1 MKLSLGQ
8 AARTAGMAKSTLQR
22 MLKDGRLAGTQRKD
36 GIWEID
42 KAELQRVIDAKDAPQ
57 RGRKVTAVEGK
68 SAPEARPEA
77 IELAELRVHLANVR
91 ERLEEAIARE
101 QAAEAR
107 AAEALAREREAAD
120 RLTRLIEDQRPRGL
134 WSRLTGR

>member
-42 KAELQRVIDAKDAPQ
+42 QAELQRVIDAKDAPQ
-57 RGRKVTAVEGK
+57 RGRKVKAVEGK
-68 SAPEARPEA
+68 AEPEARPEA
-77 IELAELRVHLANVR
+77 IEIAELRANLEGAR
-91 ERLEEAIARE
+91 QRLDDMIARAE
-101 QAAEAR
+101 AAEAR
-107 AAEALAREREAAD
+107 EAAERERVD

-134 WSRLTGR
+134 WARLTGK

>member
-1 MKLSLGQ
+1 MKMSLGQ

-22 MLKDGRLAGTQRKD
+22 MLKSGRLAGTQRED
-36 GIWEID
+36 GVWEID
-42 KAELQRVIDAKDAPQ
+42 QAELQRVIDAKGAPQ
-57 RGRKVTAVEGK
+57 RGRKVTAGVEVV
-68 SAPEARPEA
+68 RPEA
-77 IELAELRVHLANVR
+77 IEIAELRANLANVR
-91 ERLEEAIARE
+91 ERLDEAIARE

-134 WSRLTGR
+134 WSRLTGRR

>member
-22 MLKDGRLAGTQRKD
+22 MLKDGRIAGTQRED

-57 RGRKVTAVEGK
+57 RGRKVTAVEVK
-68 SAPEARPEA
+68 AVPATRPEA

-91 ERLEEAIARE
+91 ERLDEAIARE

-120 RLTRLIEDQRPRGL
+120 RLTRLIEDHRPKGV
-134 WSRLTGR
+134 WAKLTGR

>member
-22 MLKDGRLAGTQRKD
+22 MLKDGRIAGTQRED

-42 KAELQRVIDAKDAPQ
+42 KAELQRVIDAKDTPQ
-57 RGRKVTAVEGK
+57 RGRKVRAVEG
-68 SAPEARPEA
+68 EVVTEVRPEA
-77 IELAELRVHLANVR
+77 IEIAELRVHLANVR
-91 ERLEEAIARE
+91 ERLGEAIARE

-134 WSRLTGR
+134 WSKFIGK

>member
-1 MKLSLGQ
+1 MS
-8 AARTAGMAKSTLQR
+8 KSTLQR
-22 MLKDGRLAGTQRKD
+22 MLASGRMTGHQRED
-36 GIWEID
+36 SVWEID
-42 KAELQRVIDAKDAPQ
+42 MSEVQRVMDSRDKPQ
-57 RGRKVTAVEGK
+57 RGRKAK
-68 SAPEARPEA
+68 ASAPVEDVRPEA

-91 ERLEEAIARE
+91 EKLDEAVKRE

-120 RLTRLIEDQRPRGL
+120 RATRLIEDQRPRGL

>member
-22 MLKDGRLAGTQRKD
+22 MLKDGRIAGTQRED

-42 KAELQRVIDAKDAPQ
+42 QAELQRVIDAKDAPQ
-57 RGRKVTAVEGK
+57 RGRKMKAVEGTAV
-68 SAPEARPEA
+68 SEARPEA
-77 IELAELRVHLANVR
+77 IELAELRVHLEAAR
-91 ERLEEAIARE
+91 QRLDDMIARAE
-101 QAAEAR
+101 AAEG
-107 AAEALAREREAAD
+107 REAAERERVD

-134 WSRLTGR
+134 WSRLTRL